1 MMAKPVPSP
10 GDYDPYVDRRVHPR
24 VTVALPA
31 FLQTDGGRH
40 FVQILDLSAGG
51 AKLTCAASLSVG
63 AAVTLDCGT
72 LCRAAEIRWQHG
84 ETVGLCFVSA
94 LDDREVAAL
103 IDRSTALSARM
114 KARE

>member
-1 MMAKPVPSP
+1 MMASSVPSS
-10 GDYDPYVDRRVHPR
+10 DDNDPYVDRRVHPR

-51 AKLTCAASLSVG
+51 AKLTCAASLSAG
-63 AAVTLDCGT
+63 MAVTLDCGT
-72 LCRAAEIRWQHG
+72 LCRTAEIRWQHG
-84 ETVGLCFVSA
+84 ETLGLSFETA
-94 LDDREVAAL
+94 LDDRDVAAL